1 MIYINFQEHTS
12 SLRSSIQAATVPPR
26 STHSRRIF
34 VIHCVLHE
42 EKDSVAV
49 VVVEGIEA
57 GQNMNA
63 LILDDNRTITI
74 KANAAIPIGHK
85 VAVKAMAIG
94 DTVMKYGTDIGKVV
108 AAIAI
113 GDHAHVHNIKTKR
126 W

>member
-1 MIYINFQEHTS
+1 M
-12 SLRSSIQAATVPPR
+12 
-26 STHSRRIF
+26 
-34 VIHCVLHE
+34 IHCVLHE

-57 GQNMNA
+57 GQSMTA
-63 LILDDNRTITI
+63 LILDDNRTIKI

-85 VAVKAMAIG
+85 VAVKAMALG

-108 AAIAI
+108 APIAI